1 MTRRGLRPSS
11 TRPQGDFRAKPLT
24 EHIEVGTEITEVQR
38 AAANGAARATTR
50 TLDVSG
56 LGGSKRDK
64 DHISCLVAECY
75 PKPVLVF
82 CPTKRNW

>member
-1 MTRRGLRPSS
+1 MQRGA
-11 TRPQGDFRAKPLT
+11 AK
-24 EHIEVGTEITEVQR
+24 
-38 AAANGAARATTR
+38 GAARATTR